1 MELHLGSRR
10 TLSGYTLIEAMVFLF
25 LFALI
30 SVVFVETYSVG
41 TRLIIES
48 KNRLGAT
55 ALANQK
61 MEIIRSIDYAAI
73 GTTTGIPAGSLA
85 ESETISVNTVKY
97 TVHTFVQYV
106 DDTFDG
112 TSGGSGASKDTIPTD
127 YKRVRITVSWGELG
141 TDQTVVIFGNFS
153 PKGVET
159 SSGGGVLSINI
170 LDGSGAGVSGA
181 SVHIVNA
188 TSGINTTGTTDST
201 GNLTLPGAP
210 AGTQKYTLTVSKN
223 GYYGATT
230 FPPYPTTAYNPV
242 DVHASVVANVL
253 NQKTMV
259 MDRASDITL
268 TTKDPFGTE
277 IPNIGYTITGGRVL
291 GTNPVTSAT
300 VYGFTQSGTTNASG
314 EANYADES
322 RGQYTVTI
330 TNANYDLYKL
340 SPESP
345 VANGFTAIAGSAA
358 DITAVLLDK
367 SIGSLKITVQDQGSG
382 NVLSGASVHVSN
394 TTLGYDATVNTDQYG
409 IAYFPTSLPAL
420 SDGTYDIEVTMAG
433 YSNASSTA
441 SVNGALQTKTINMTP

>member
-1 MELHLGSRR
+1 
-10 TLSGYTLIEAMVFLF
+10 
-25 LFALI
+25 
-30 SVVFVETYSVG
+30 
-41 TRLIIES
+41 
-48 KNRLGAT
+48 
-55 ALANQK
+55 
-61 MEIIRSIDYAAI
+61 
-73 GTTTGIPAGSLA
+73 
-85 ESETISVNTVKY
+85 
-97 TVHTFVQYV
+97 
-106 DDTFDG
+106 
-112 TSGGSGASKDTIPTD
+112 
-127 YKRVRITVSWGELG
+127 
-141 TDQTVVIFGNFS
+141 
-153 PKGVET
+153 
-159 SSGGGVLSINI
+159 
-170 LDGSGAGVSGA
+170 
-181 SVHIVNA
+181 
-188 TSGINTTGTTDST
+188 
-201 GNLTLPGAP
+201 
-210 AGTQKYTLTVSKN
+210 
-223 GYYGATT
+223 
-230 FPPYPTTAYNPV
+230 
-242 DVHASVVANVL
+242 
-253 NQKTMV
+253 MV